1 MGNPGRGVS
10 QWSVPEAGSS
20 QKAATRAAP
29 RGLFSQGRL
38 QRLPGSWPG
47 TFGAV
52 LSGAAAAASGTSRWE
67 SGLMEAVP
75 LGGFGLELGWSWVGA
90 GLELLG
96 GLRAAGISPPKDE
109 NVWRVENARVVFA
122 EKCMGSP
129 ARTAG
134 V

>member
-1 MGNPGRGVS
+1 MGNPGRGAS

-38 QRLPGSWPG
+38 QRLTGGWSG

-52 LSGAAAAASGTSRWE
+52 LWGAVAAVSGTSRWE

-75 LGGFGLELGWSWVGA
+75 LGGFGLERGWSCWVGFEPPA
-90 GLELLG
+90 FP
-96 GLRAAGISPPKDE
+96 PPKDE

-122 EKCMGSP
+122 EKCRASP
-129 ARTAG
+129 ARTSG

>member
-1 MGNPGRGVS
+1 MGNPGRGAS

-29 RGLFSQGRL
+29 RGAFSQGRL
-38 QRLPGSWPG
+38 QRLTGGWSV

-52 LSGAAAAASGTSRWE
+52 PWGAAAAVSGTSRWE

-75 LGGFGLELGWSWVGA
+75 LGGFGLEWGWSCWVGFEPQA
-90 GLELLG
+90 FP
-96 GLRAAGISPPKDE
+96 PPKDE
-109 NVWRVENARVVFA
+109 NVWRVEIARVVFA